1 MLKDVFREM
10 YLQDIRENGYEP
22 TAEAMPLIDIAAELA
37 AEAFTMG
44 QSATNIEI
52 EEGRQIEIIKEG
64 RQSND

>member
-1 MLKDVFREM
+1 MLKDLFREM
-10 YLQDIRENGYEP
+10 YIQDIRENGYEP

-44 QSATNIEI
+44 QFATNIEI
-52 EEGRQIEIIKEG
+52 EEGRQIEIVKEG